1 MMKRKG
7 LTVFIVIALCVLMV
21 ACNQSTEKI
30 SDGIKN
36 EGKKTDI
43 SQEEKKLADIKFD
56 ENGIEFNLPNKWN
69 ESQGRNLDIY
79 TTVSEENIVGQ
90 IVISHVLDETIDK
103 ANKKQQEASEIPET
117 DKAAI
122 QKAAEEVR
130 QLLEEFKELCRIV
143 TIDKSKAEGNAQN
156 ELFSK
161 YDNKD
166 LIGKADNFEFYLL
179 YNNQPD
185 INDLSEES
193 RKSYE
198 EFFSKIKDFK
208 SLIHAYRPV
217 SETEKISKNQFQF
230 KTKTLE
236 GKEID
241 SSILEGSKL
250 TMINVWATFCQP
262 CIEEMPDL
270 QSLYEEV
277 SSVGVNII
285 GVVSDT
291 PDEETET
298 LAKKILS
305 TKGVKYIN
313 IIPDETIVN
322 NVLQNISALPTTL
335 FVDSEGNMIGDLV
348 VGPRSKEEYKKEIED
363 RLKNMN

>member
-1 MMKRKG
+1 
-7 LTVFIVIALCVLMV
+7 MV
-21 ACNQSTEKI
+21 ACNQSTEK
-30 SDGIKN
+30 SSNKIKN
-36 EGKKTDI
+36 EAKKTDTA
-43 SQEEKKLADIKFD
+43 QEDKNSIDAKFD
-56 ENGIEFNLPNKWN
+56 ENGIQFNLPNKWSV
-69 ESQGRNLDIY
+69 SQGRNIDIY
-79 TTVSEENIVGQ
+79 TTVPEENIIGQ
-90 IVISHVLDETIDK
+90 IVISHILDETIDK
-103 ANKKQQEASEIPET
+103 ANKIQQEANKIPET

-166 LIGKADNFEFYLL
+166 LIGKEDNFEFYLL
-179 YNNQPD
+179 YNNKPD
-185 INDLSEES
+185 INDLSEKS
-193 RKSYE
+193 KKSYE
-198 EFFSKIKDFK
+198 EFFGEIKNFK
-208 SLIHAYRPV
+208 SFIHAYKPV
-217 SETEKISKNQFQF
+217 SETEKVSKNKFKF
-230 KTKTLE
+230 KTKTLD

-241 SSILEGSKL
+241 SSILKSSKL

-270 QSLYEEV
+270 QRLYEEV

-305 TKGVKYIN
+305 TKGVKYTN

-335 FVDSEGNMIGDLV
+335 FVDSEGNIIGDLI
-348 VGPRSKEEYKKEIED
+348 VGARSKEEYKKEILN